1 MNQNEQNF
9 MKLEMGVRRLAAAYK
24 DIIKEKK
31 TLEEEIEAL
40 NKKLSVMQSEALTMK
55 SDNDRLKVA
64 SALLGDENHRRLMK
78 TRVNRLIKELD
89 VCISQVKIHKK

>member
-1 MNQNEQNF
+1 MNQNRQNF
-9 MKLEMGVRRLAAAYK
+9 MKLEKGVRRLAAAYK

-40 NKKLSVMQSEALTMK
+40 NKKLSVMQSEALMMK

-89 VCISQVKIHKK
+89 VCISQVKNHKK

>member
-9 MKLEMGVRRLAAAYK
+9 MRLEQGVRRLATAYK
-24 DIIKEKK
+24 DIIKEKE
-31 TLEEEIEAL
+31 TLEKEVEAL
-40 NKKLSVMQSEALTMK
+40 NKKLSVMQTEAVAMK

-78 TRVNRLIKELD
+78 VRVNRLIKELD
-89 VCISQVKIHKK
+89 HCISQIKTDRK

>member
-9 MKLEMGVRRLAAAYK
+9 MKLEKGVRRLAAAYK

-40 NKKLSVMQSEALTMK
+40 NKKLSVMQSDALTMK

>member
-78 TRVNRLIKELD
+78 TRVNRQIKELD

>member
-1 MNQNEQNF
+1 MNQNGQNF
-9 MKLEMGVRRLAAAYK
+9 MKLEKGVRRLAAAYK